1 MKKRIVCVLLTLI
14 MLVSLVP
21 VTALTASAAS
31 LKTSEA
37 AITIMKKLAIFK
49 DKCYQVPAP
58 MNSALVTV
66 RSALRSIRR
75 RIRTD
80 KLRTAL
86 MQASTPSPRRRLTRL
101 CAS

>member
-49 DKCYQVPAP
+49 DKC
-58 MNSALVTV
+58 
-66 RSALRSIRR
+66 
-75 RIRTD
+75 
-80 KLRTAL
+80 
-86 MQASTPSPRRRLTRL
+86 
-101 CAS
+101 